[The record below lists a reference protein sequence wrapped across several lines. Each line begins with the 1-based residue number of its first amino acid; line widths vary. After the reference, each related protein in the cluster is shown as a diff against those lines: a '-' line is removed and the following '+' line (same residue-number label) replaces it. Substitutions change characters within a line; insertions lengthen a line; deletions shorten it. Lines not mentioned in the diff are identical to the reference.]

1 MKLKQLFYVI
11 LFYSSLISYKNQPQN
26 LSTASSCSFLL
37 ATTSNDKPAGSE
49 VGRARKA
56 LVGVRNINFSLWL
69 SRRSQKTNICKF
81 YSRTCLSLLDY
92 KGKGKTE
99 NTMHNL
105 CSTRG
110 RRNIF
115 HYSLVLFLVSCIDKK
130 TILWSR
136 KQKKEEVL
144 ADH

>member
-1 MKLKQLFYVI
+1 MKLKQLFYVN
-11 LFYSSLISYKNQPQN
+11 LFCLSLISYKNQPQN

-37 ATTSNDKPAGSE
+37 ATTSNDKPAGRE

-99 NTMHNL
+99 NTMHK
-105 CSTRG
+105 RKAKY
-110 RRNIF
+110 F
-115 HYSLVLFLVSCIDKK
+115 SLFF
-130 TILWSR
+130 
-136 KQKKEEVL
+136 
-144 ADH
+144 